1 MKLKTY
7 RISYKN
13 GNVRNLKAYSMEIVG
28 DKIYEC
34 SKALVGDQGVPH
46 VWSAENVLSIE
57 ELDE

>member
-1 MKLKTY
+1 MELKTY
-7 RISYKN
+7 RVTYKS
-13 GNVRNLKAYSMEIVG
+13 GNVYKLRAYSMEIVG

-57 ELDE
+57 EVEE